1 MQKNAQT
8 YQYYVEI
15 PVDIYCKN
23 FIEPQG
29 QEIDEPG
36 LHGLAAG
43 VISPAGFALDVLYLD
58 RSVGEEVTPH
68 HIVQPWEG
76 LPIITLLYRP

>member
-8 YQYYVEI
+8 YQYYVQH

-23 FIEPQG
+23 FIEPQT

-36 LHGLAAG
+36 LQALTTG
-43 VISPAGFALDVLYLD
+43 VIGPAGFALDVLYLD
-58 RSVGEEVTPH
+58 RSTGDQVTPH
-68 HIVQPWEG
+68 HFVEPYDG
-76 LPIITLLYRP
+76 LPLITLLYRP